1 MGWSQI
7 ICYFASMDTLTIAK
21 YILPIEIVDNFE
33 IVDIKVSGEEL
44 TISLD
49 EKLVP
54 PPEHSD
60 KPLESKGFLP
70 SKKIHDFPIRDRAV
84 ILEVRRRIWKDKST
98 GKTYSRSWELTAK
111 GTAYSKEFA
120 AFLKERIR

>member
-1 MGWSQI
+1 
-7 ICYFASMDTLTIAK
+7 MDTLTLAK
-21 YILPIEIVDNFE
+21 YILPVEIVNNFD
-33 IVDIKVSGEEL
+33 IVDIQLTGDEL
-44 TISLD
+44 KIKLD
-49 EKLVP
+49 EKLVR

-84 ILEVRRRIWKDKST
+84 VLEVRRRIWKDT
-98 GKTYSRSWELTAK
+98 FTEKTYSRSWELTAE
-111 GTAYSKEFA
+111 GTSYSKEFA